1 MKNQKIHTIPLEALL
16 ASCICVAKHDVR
28 EYLSY
33 IKVQDGY
40 VGSTDGHRLFRCD
53 IEGLD
58 TELDLFIPP
67 QIIKSLSLGL
77 VGKNRKG
84 DVEITVK
91 KCDDESIV
99 IMKFANRTEK
109 FVNDN
114 FGKFPNL
121 RDEKVVP
128 TDGKITNEMIWVN
141 WDYMVDFKKIAKI
154 LGVFPNPLLK
164 STGKTN
170 PALVKFDG
178 YENAI
183 GVVMP
188 MKE

>member
-1 MKNQKIHTIPLEALL
+1 MKKPITHKIPIEVLL
-16 ASCICVAKHDVR
+16 ASCICVAKNDVR
-28 EYLSY
+28 ERLNH
-33 IKVQDGY
+33 IKIQDGY

-67 QIIKSLSLGL
+67 QVIKSLSLGIA
-77 VGKNRKG
+77 GRNRKG
-84 DVEITVK
+84 DVEITIK
-91 KCDDESIV
+91 KYDDEMIV
-99 IMKFANRTEK
+99 KMSFLNRIEK
-109 FVNDN
+109 FIHVD

-121 RDEKVVP
+121 RDEKVIP
-128 TDGKITNEMIWVN
+128 TDDKITNEMIWVD
-141 WDYMVDFKKIAKI
+141 WDYMADFKKIARI
-154 LGVFPNPLLK
+154 LGAFPNPLLK

-170 PALVKFDG
+170 PALVKFIS

-183 GVVMP
+183 GIVMP